1 MKPGTVAG
9 EGEKAQYITEVI
21 RSQEISIPVIDA
33 ATGLPVV
40 DPRTGKETLVCASI
54 SAAAQQ
60 QCQVQVLSVV
70 KLEFYQITFSSPGC
84 EDKIQ
89 FSTKK

>member
-40 DPRTGKETLVCASI
+40 DPRTGKGTLICASI
-54 SAAAQQ
+54 SSNAKSR
-60 QCQVQVLSVV
+60 CLVL
-70 KLEFYQITFSSPGC
+70 
-84 EDKIQ
+84 
-89 FSTKK
+89 